1 MRQPR
6 RIAESVTGSTS
17 ILERT
22 YIMKFLH
29 SLVLASTAALT
40 GATAWAAQPAAQAN
54 PAPTQT
60 TPANATPDSATGAAT
75 AGDNSQRM
83 DAQIAAMR
91 QMHQK
96 MMDAKTPEA
105 RQALMA
111 EHMKTM
117 QDGMAM
123 MSGMSGMAGMGGMGG
138 AGKGGMAG
146 MGSMGGAGK
155 GGMNGKMPSDMAAHH
170 QMMAKRMEMMETM
183 MQMMMDRLPATPAK

>member
-1 MRQPR
+1 
-6 RIAESVTGSTS
+6 
-17 ILERT
+17 
-22 YIMKFLH
+22 MKFLH
-29 SLVLASTAALT
+29 SLVLASAAAFT
-40 GATAWAAQPAAQAN
+40 GATAWAAEPAAQAN

-75 AGDNSQRM
+75 AGDNSQRI

-123 MSGMSGMAGMGGMGG
+123 MSSMSGMAGMGSMGSMGGMSGMGG

-146 MGSMGGAGK
+146 MGGAGK
-155 GGMNGKMPSDMAAHH
+155 MPADMAAHH
-170 QMMAKRMEMMETM
+170 QMMAKRMELMEAM
-183 MQMMMDRLPATPAK
+183 MQMMMDRLSATPAK

>member
-1 MRQPR
+1 
-6 RIAESVTGSTS
+6 
-17 ILERT
+17 
-22 YIMKFLH
+22 MKFLH

-123 MSGMSGMAGMGGMGG
+123 MSGMSGMSGMAGMAGMGGMGG
-138 AGKGGMAG
+138 AGKGGMAGMAG

>member
-1 MRQPR
+1 
-6 RIAESVTGSTS
+6 
-17 ILERT
+17 
-22 YIMKFLH
+22 MKFLH

-111 EHMKTM
+111 EHMKIM

-123 MSGMSGMAGMGGMGG
+123 MSGMSGMAGMGSMGSMGG

-146 MGSMGGAGK
+146 MGGAGK
-155 GGMNGKMPSDMAAHH
+155 MPADMAAHH
-170 QMMAKRMEMMETM
+170 QMMAKRMEMMEAM
-183 MQMMMDRLPATPAK
+183 MQMMMDRLSATPAK

>member
-1 MRQPR
+1 
-6 RIAESVTGSTS
+6 
-17 ILERT
+17 
-22 YIMKFLH
+22 MKFLH

-60 TPANATPDSATGAAT
+60 APANATPDAAT

-123 MSGMSGMAGMGGMGG
+123 MSSMSGMAGMGSMGGMGG
-138 AGKGGMAG
+138 MSG
-146 MGSMGGAGK
+146 MGGAGK

-170 QMMAKRMEMMETM
+170 QMMAKRMELMEAM
-183 MQMMMDRLPATPAK
+183 MQMMMDRLSATPAK